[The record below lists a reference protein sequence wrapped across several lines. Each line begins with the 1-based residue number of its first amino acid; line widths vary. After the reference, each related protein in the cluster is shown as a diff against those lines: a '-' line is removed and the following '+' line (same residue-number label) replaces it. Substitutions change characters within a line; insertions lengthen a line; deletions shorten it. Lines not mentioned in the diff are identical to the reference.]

1 MNDSADNLHASAGR
15 VYNRANAKNTGRLAK
30 VRIIRCRQLE
40 RRAVGE
46 CCHFGLR
53 NCEENSQRS
62 DGGDPEKY
70 VSLLHLL
77 SDSHGTASDDASKWR
92 DDP

>member
-1 MNDSADNLHASAGR
+1 MHDSADNLHASAGR
-15 VYNRANAKNTGRLAK
+15 IYNRADAKNTGRLAK
-30 VRIIRCRQLE
+30 VGIIRRRQLE

-46 CCHFGLR
+46 CCHFRLR

-70 VSLLHLL
+70 VSFFDLL
-77 SDSHGTASDDASKWR
+77 SDSN
-92 DDP
+92 